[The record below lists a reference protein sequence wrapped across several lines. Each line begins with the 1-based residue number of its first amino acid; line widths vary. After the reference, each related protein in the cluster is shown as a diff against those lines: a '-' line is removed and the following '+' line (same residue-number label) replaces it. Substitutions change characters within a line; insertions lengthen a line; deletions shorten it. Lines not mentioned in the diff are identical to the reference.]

1 MNLFQILLNLHDFSD
16 NETIYAVEPWTLE
29 SEAEVILEPATG
41 LIHFSRDAKMFE
53 YFLEITTAKAL
64 YQQLEIHNACTQ
76 AQCQHIIEYAIH
88 NT

>member
-1 MNLFQILLNLHDFSD
+1 MDIFQVLLNIGRFKR

-53 YFLEITTAKAL
+53 YFLEITPAKAL